1 MSDIGITVSIET
13 QADVAAMEKAT
24 SATGDLARKTDEVDE
39 SLKRL
44 RETLGKAD
52 EGLKDIAA
60 SGEKAGEKLAGG
72 FGGTDLANALLP
84 VSNINEIISLAW
96 SIGSRIGETYAKALN
111 LSVEGNLDWDHMFG
125 DGAQVDAEM
134 LQRKHAL
141 AEVRKEYEDLRK
153 ELEKPIEPAI
163 VKALKDI
170 TDQVQE
176 AMGQMRELKALNDAI
191 DKAADSK
198 AADDLKGQMQEI
210 DGSGEKESEKIKQR
224 AAAQNQAD
232 EDAFLN
238 REGKRQRQLEE
249 ANNDF
254 DLKKREFDATQK
266 TAEDAKNRRDAAAGI
281 EGDDQ
286 LQRAL
291 ASMGGKPKTTDEER
305 SIKAIRDRLGKE
317 AGYDDLGSVK
327 DEDAAYKNALKA
339 RDTAARGLRDANR
352 KADGVADRTQIESD
366 ADRAS
371 TDAAIDRRTR
381 DAEAKS
387 NQTAKGEAGKEAAD
401 AGRAAK
407 EATKSGED
415 NTKAMADGLKQMAS
429 MVKSRDKSMSDA
441 LKQMAEG
448 LKDGASTEELA
459 AISRAMQQIS
469 QTSNAAFNALAK
481 GVEANSKGVEDS
493 LRIAQAAQ
501 RAAEQA
507 LEKANST
514 K

>member
-72 FGGTDLANALLP
+72 LRQGAGGFGGTDLANALLP
-84 VSNINEIISLAW
+84 VSDVNELISSAW
-96 SIGSRIGETYAKALN
+96 SIGSRIGETYVKALN
-111 LSVEGNLDWDHMFG
+111 LSVEGNLDWDHLFG

-210 DGSGEKESEKIKQR
+210 DGSGEKESEKIKPQSR
-224 AAAQNQAD
+224 RQAAAPARRSQ
-232 EDAFLN
+232 
-238 REGKRQRQLEE
+238 QR
-249 ANNDF
+249 F
-254 DLKKREFDATQK
+254 RSQK
-266 TAEDAKNRRDAAAGI
+266 TRVRRHAKNRR
-281 EGDDQ
+281 
-286 LQRAL
+286 RR
-291 ASMGGKPKTTDEER
+291 EEP
-305 SIKAIRDRLGKE
+305 
-317 AGYDDLGSVK
+317 
-327 DEDAAYKNALKA
+327 A
-339 RDTAARGLRDANR
+339 RCRRWHRRG
-352 KADGVADRTQIESD
+352 
-366 ADRAS
+366 
-371 TDAAIDRRTR
+371 
-381 DAEAKS
+381 
-387 NQTAKGEAGKEAAD
+387 
-401 AGRAAK
+401 
-407 EATKSGED
+407 
-415 NTKAMADGLKQMAS
+415 
-429 MVKSRDKSMSDA
+429 
-441 LKQMAEG
+441 
-448 LKDGASTEELA
+448 
-459 AISRAMQQIS
+459 
-469 QTSNAAFNALAK
+469 
-481 GVEANSKGVEDS
+481 
-493 LRIAQAAQ
+493 
-501 RAAEQA
+501 
-507 LEKANST
+507 
-514 K
+514 